1 MNDLLFYIKLYYRL
15 PKLQRYNA
23 TTQQRNNKM
32 TMITTINTT
41 INTTI
46 KTTIK
51 TTVNTTTKPPK
62 CCAANGCGK
71 RPAPIIGD
79 CVYCN
84 SKFCAQHR
92 LPETHECSKLKE
104 CRQTAKTENAERLN
118 SQSMSSVMNVGY

>member
-1 MNDLLFYIKLYYRL
+1 
-15 PKLQRYNA
+15 
-23 TTQQRNNKM
+23 
-32 TMITTINTT
+32 MITTINTT

>member
-41 INTTI
+41 IKTTI
-46 KTTIK
+46 KTTVN

>member
-1 MNDLLFYIKLYYRL
+1 
-15 PKLQRYNA
+15 
-23 TTQQRNNKM
+23 M
-32 TMITTINTT
+32 TMITT

-51 TTVNTTTKPPK
+51 TTINNTTK